1 MREVTIALIGNPNV
15 GKTTVFNALTGLK
28 QHVGNWPGVT
38 IEKKEGEFEWRSI
51 KFRVVD
57 LPGVYGLTAYSI
69 DEKIA
74 RNFIVQEKPR
84 VVVDIVD
91 ASNLERNLYLTLQLL
106 EIGAN
111 VIVALNKVDLAEEK
125 GYEINVKKLEEI
137 LGVPVVPMI
146 ASEGKGLKELKERI
160 AKSLDREPRR
170 IEYPNFEA
178 YIERLTRVIEKD
190 EMLSRTYNSRW
201 LAIKL
206 LERDE
211 DARGI
216 IEKSRK
222 RDDILKEL
230 IDIFNSLHR
239 KYEDVE
245 LALADERYRIIGN
258 IVERVLVKKEERI
271 TFTEML
277 DEVLTHK
284 YLGIPIFISLMWMV
298 FKFTFDVSAP
308 FSDIIDW
315 FFGWLGD
322 AVGSHIAND
331 ALASFLR
338 DGIIAGLGSVLVFL
352 PPIAFLFLA
361 FSWLEDSGYMARA
374 AFVMD
379 RVMHRFG
386 LHGKSVIPMIMGFGC
401 NVPAIMATRTLED
414 EKDRLLTILVNPLMS
429 CGARLPV
436 YALFA
441 GAFFAGSEGT
451 VITSMYLLGIALA
464 LVIAWL
470 FRKLLFK
477 GEPSYFVMELPP
489 YNRPNWGAILGNAW
503 TRTEKFLR
511 KAGTIIFA
519 GVVMVWILSVMGPG
533 GYLGS
538 EALENGELLA
548 RSWVAVIGHA
558 LQPVFSPMGWDWKA
572 GVALFFG
579 FIAKEI
585 VVGTLGVL
593 YGVGEENLAQTIAAS
608 GAFTPITAYAFMT
621 FVLIYVPCLATIGV
635 IKQEAG
641 WKWALFAVVYE
652 LVLAYAVALMI
663 VGIGGALI

>member
-1 MREVTIALIGNPNV
+1 
-15 GKTTVFNALTGLK
+15 
-28 QHVGNWPGVT
+28 
-38 IEKKEGEFEWRSI
+38 
-51 KFRVVD
+51 
-57 LPGVYGLTAYSI
+57 
-69 DEKIA
+69 
-74 RNFIVQEKPR
+74 
-84 VVVDIVD
+84 
-91 ASNLERNLYLTLQLL
+91 
-106 EIGAN
+106 
-111 VIVALNKVDLAEEK
+111 
-125 GYEINVKKLEEI
+125 
-137 LGVPVVPMI
+137 
-146 ASEGKGLKELKERI
+146 
-160 AKSLDREPRR
+160 
-170 IEYPNFEA
+170 
-178 YIERLTRVIEKD
+178 
-190 EMLSRTYNSRW
+190 
-201 LAIKL
+201 
-206 LERDE
+206 
-211 DARGI
+211 
-216 IEKSRK
+216 
-222 RDDILKEL
+222 
-230 IDIFNSLHR
+230 
-239 KYEDVE
+239 
-245 LALADERYRIIGN
+245 
-258 IVERVLVKKEERI
+258 
-271 TFTEML
+271 
-277 DEVLTHK
+277 
-284 YLGIPIFISLMWMV
+284 
-298 FKFTFDVSAP
+298 
-308 FSDIIDW
+308 
-315 FFGWLGD
+315 
-322 AVGSHIAND
+322 
-331 ALASFLR
+331 
-338 DGIIAGLGSVLVFL
+338 
-352 PPIAFLFLA
+352 
-361 FSWLEDSGYMARA
+361 
-374 AFVMD
+374 
-379 RVMHRFG
+379 MHRFG